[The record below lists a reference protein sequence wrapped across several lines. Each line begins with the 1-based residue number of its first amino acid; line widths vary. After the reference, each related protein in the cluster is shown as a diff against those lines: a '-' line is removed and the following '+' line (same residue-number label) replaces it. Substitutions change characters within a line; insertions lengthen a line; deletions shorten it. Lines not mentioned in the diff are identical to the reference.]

1 MDVSVAPVAVGDVVN
16 MGEVGESRE
25 HVGVRGVPVAEGEDA
40 SSPPNSASLP
50 CSSDVSC
57 R

>member
-1 MDVSVAPVAVGDVVN
+1 MDVSVAPVAMGDVVN

-25 HVGVRGVPVAEGEDA
+25 HVGVRVVPVAEGEGA

-50 CSSDVSC
+50 CSSDVSY